1 MSLLSQTKPS
11 RPKPS
16 RAKWNFIYSPKTA
29 QKLVFLRKKE
39 VKLFMKPKYIVIIF
53 YEIVWFQKK
62 MKLFHEFRYV
72 SQPKTTDSNY
82 ALKSSFQKWIPFFCV
97 KKFQNLISTLNLTV
111 TIYCLKMK
119 NSFFLNCWEYGK
131 ILANNFPVSEKM
143 KPTGRLKL
151 KFPKTPYVDDFLEF
165 PV

>member
-1 MSLLSQTKPS
+1 MKLHLFSK
-11 RPKPS
+11 
-16 RAKWNFIYSPKTA
+16 NSPKTRVFTEKRSETFYETEIYRNNILWNRVVSKKNEVVSRVPVCFTA
-29 QKLVFLRKKE
+29 KNDWFKLRLK
-39 VKLFMKPKYIVIIF
+39 IVIS
-53 YEIVWFQKK
+53 K
-62 MKLFHEFRYV
+62 M
-72 SQPKTTDSNY
+72 DS
-82 ALKSSFQKWIPFFCV
+82 FFFCV

-119 NSFFLNCWEYGK
+119 NSFFLKNCWEYGK
-131 ILANNFPVSEKM
+131 ILAKNFPVSEKM

>member
-1 MSLLSQTKPS
+1 MKLHLFSK
-11 RPKPS
+11 
-16 RAKWNFIYSPKTA
+16 NSPKTR
-29 QKLVFLRKKE
+29 VFTEKRSE
-39 VKLFMKPKYIVIIF
+39 TF
-53 YEIVWFQKK
+53 YETEIYRNNILWNRVVSKK

-82 ALKSSFQKWIPFFCV
+82 ALKSSFQKWILFFCV

-119 NSFFLNCWEYGK
+119 KSFFLKNCWEYGK
-131 ILANNFPVSEKM
+131 ILAKNFPVSEKM

-151 KFPKTPYVDDFLEF
+151 KFPKTPNVDDFLEF